1 MILDLVEDDRNKN
14 KNMNTKNKLSV
25 SICVPAYNEA
35 ANIRNI
41 LEGLSHQKLT
51 DIHINKIVVVSS
63 GSTDNT
69 AEIVEEFMQKNPRLT
84 LINEPSR
91 NGKAAAI
98 NEFLSVVDD
107 PVVVIQS
114 SDTIPVEDT
123 IELLCAPFIRDE
135 KIGMTGGAPIPLN
148 DPNTCLGYIIHSW
161 WWFHRNIPRFGEI
174 VAFRNNIGKIS
185 AKTAVDEAYIQAKMI
200 QNGYKVV
207 HIDEAIVRNK
217 GADNLGDL
225 IKQRRRIFNGHSRL
239 YREENVKIDNMT
251 KSSLHL
257 LLFKYKMEHPKQAV
271 WLLCGIAIEFYAR
284 ILGAMDMHL
293 SKKNPITWDIA
304 TSTKRLRTENA
315 K

>member
-1 MILDLVEDDRNKN
+1 MTNE
-14 KNMNTKNKLSV
+14 NKLSI
-25 SICVPAYNEA
+25 SICVPAFNEE

-41 LEGLSHQKLT
+41 LEGLSHQKLFRV
-51 DIHINKIVVVSS
+51 HINKIIVVSS
-63 GSTDNT
+63 GSTDKT
-69 AEIVEEFMQKNPRLT
+69 AEIVEEFMKTNPRLS
-84 LINEPSR
+84 LINEENR

-98 NEFLSVVDD
+98 NEFLSVVSD

-123 IELLCAPFIRDE
+123 IELLCRPFLDDAN
-135 KIGMTGGAPIPLN
+135 IGMTGGAPIPLN
-148 DPNTCLGYIIHSW
+148 DPNTCLGYIVHSW

-174 VAFRNNIGKIS
+174 VAFRNNIGMIS

-200 QNGYKVV
+200 QGGYKVV

-239 YREENVKIDNMT
+239 YQSEKIKIDNMT

-257 LLFKYKMEHPKQAV
+257 LLFKYKMKNLKEAT
-271 WLLCGIAIEFYAR
+271 WLLCGIGIEFYAR
-284 ILGAMDMHL
+284 ILGAMDMYL

-304 TSTKRLRTENA
+304 KSTKKL
-315 K
+315 KMKDVS